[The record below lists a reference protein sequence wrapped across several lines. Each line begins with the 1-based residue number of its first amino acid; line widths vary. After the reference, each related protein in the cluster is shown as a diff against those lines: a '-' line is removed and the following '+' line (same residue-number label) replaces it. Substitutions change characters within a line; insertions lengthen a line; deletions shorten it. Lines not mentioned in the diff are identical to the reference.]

1 MNRRLAIIEGQRYA
15 LAYAPPSAD
24 LQQQVLELQAETRA
38 LRRQL
43 ADRSAQPPEPLAHV
57 NEGRRAERERLD
69 AAISAALAADADSG
83 GWTAKEIG
91 RALERSGFTPLPA
104 RRTIADHLKA
114 LRARGETVRRLRNA

>member
-1 MNRRLAIIEGQRYA
+1 MSRRLQLIEAQRYW

-24 LQQQVLELQAETRA
+24 LQQEVLELRAENRA

-43 ADRSAQPPEPLAHV
+43 VDRSAQPPEPLAHV

-69 AAISAALAADADSG
+69 AAISAALAADGGSG
-83 GWTAKEIG
+83 TWTAKEVG
-91 RALERSGFTPLPA
+91 KALERAGFAPLPA

-114 LRARGETVRRLRNA
+114 LRARGGTVCRLRNA